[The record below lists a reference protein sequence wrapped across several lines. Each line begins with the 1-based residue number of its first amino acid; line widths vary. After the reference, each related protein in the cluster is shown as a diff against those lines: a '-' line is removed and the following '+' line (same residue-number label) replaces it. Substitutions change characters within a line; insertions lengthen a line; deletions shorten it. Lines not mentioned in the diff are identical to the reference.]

1 MIFSLLNMANA
12 VRPLLRGSNDRQ
24 TRLNFLPVSRD
35 DALAHAHAHSH
46 AHVQCNTTPTAT
58 VATRRASRSGPLI
71 VLADDDKPVLQTSPD
86 TPAARTTSRKRPATE
101 VDSDQ
106 PDSRPPTK
114 ITVTQP
120 HDDHLPIPN
129 RVSVPLRLDAAHVPS
144 PASTPRP
151 VSAGKLTASTPA
163 VPAPASTASST
174 DKRSLRSH
182 DGGSRLKS
190 HLAIYFYNYD
200 DIIAGVSK
208 DDEFLA
214 LDTPIYIVDEPVKSN
229 TPAPTTPQPSRNSV
243 SPARSI
249 RGKPGSPVSP
259 SHHSSDAAI
268 PPAQSSTSFQVL
280 NYATIANAIHHE
292 DGQDPLAD
300 SVYFTQHRRAER
312 KEKQLRN
319 IEKERA
325 MHEKVQLERLLDG
338 LQGPDWLKVMGITGV
353 TDGERK
359 DWEAKRNYFIREVE
373 ALVDKFRVW
382 KEEEKRLRADKEAAL
397 AAKEEDDEAD
407 GDDTEESD
415 GSVANPRDV
424 LPPRHQPKEPEPP
437 KPRRPP
443 RPHGF
448 LLPLVP
454 PEPAAPF
461 QSFYAKPHLRAA
473 ALGKHR
479 HGRNASAFGQPI
491 PEFAEKEF
499 ELPDDFIDPQFLR
512 DNARQRRRRKRE
524 SGVGGANATSAL
536 NA

>member
-1 MIFSLLNMANA
+1 MANA
-12 VRPLLRGSNDRQ
+12 VRPPLLRSSNERQ

-35 DALAHAHAHSH
+35 DALQQA
-46 AHVQCNTTPTAT
+46 QRNNNNTP
-58 VATRRASRSGPLI
+58 VATRRTSKSGPLLA
-71 VLADDDKPVLQTSPD
+71 LADDDRSVKQLTHTPNKPP
-86 TPAARTTSRKRPATE
+86 PPARTSSRKRPATALE
-101 VDSDQ
+101 DDAT
-106 PDSRPPTK
+106 DTRPPTK

-120 HDDHLPIPN
+120 HGELLRITNGVAAPLGIDADD
-129 RVSVPLRLDAAHVPS
+129 VPS
-144 PASTPRP
+144 ARSTPRP
-151 VSAGKLTASTPA
+151 GSSGKLAAPPA

-190 HLAIYFYNYD
+190 DLAVYFSNYD
-200 DIIAGVSK
+200 DIIAGVPK
-208 DDEFLA
+208 EDEFLDI
-214 LDTPIYIVDEPVKSN
+214 DTPIYIVDEPIKPK
-229 TPAPTTPQPSRNSV
+229 TPEPTRSSLSPTRSRKARPSSPSRH
-243 SPARSI
+243 A
-249 RGKPGSPVSP
+249 
-259 SHHSSDAAI
+259 SDASI
-268 PPAQSSTSFQVL
+268 PLAPSSTSFTVL
-280 NYATIANAIHHE
+280 DYASIANAITRN
-292 DGQDPLAD
+292 DGEDPLAD
-300 SVYFTQHRRAER
+300 SVFFTQHRRAER

-359 DWEAKRNYFIREVE
+359 DWEAKRDYFVREVE

-382 KEEEKRLRADKEAAL
+382 KEEEKRLRAEKEAAL
-397 AAKEEDDEAD
+397 AAREDDEEED
-407 GDDTEESD
+407 GEETEDSD
-415 GSVANPRDV
+415 NIVVNGRDAP
-424 LPPRHQPKEPEPP
+424 PPRQQPKEPEPQ

-448 LLPLVP
+448 LLPFVP

-461 QSFYAKPHLRAA
+461 SSFYAKPHLRAA

-491 PEFAEKEF
+491 PDFVEREF

-524 SGVGGANATSAL
+524 SGVNTGTGTSAH
-536 NA
+536 